1 MPRKTINDIQ
11 AKTGI
16 EKIICLTA
24 YTAPIARLLDRHVDI
39 LLVGDSLGMVLY
51 EYENT
56 LPVTLDQMIEHTKA
70 VMKSTSDSC
79 IIMDLPFGTYEE
91 SKEQA
96 FSSALRSIKETNCA
110 GIKLEGGSLI
120 EDTVK
125 HITKR
130 GIPVMGHI
138 GLQPQSI
145 ILDGGYKIKGRDKFE
160 WKKYIDDAIALE
172 NAGAFAIVLEG
183 MAEQLAVEI
192 TNSIKIPT
200 IGIGASAKCDGQI
213 LVTEDMLGLTNISPK
228 FVKEYTNLRLPIEK
242 AIKEYV
248 SDVKLEKFPSNQ
260 HTYQMKPTII
270 KKEK

>member
-24 YTAPIARLLDRHVDI
+24 YTAPIARLLDSHVDI

-160 WKKYIDDAIALE
+160 WKKYIDDAISLE

>member
-1 MPRKTINDIQ
+1 MPRKTIKDIQ
-11 AKTGI
+11 VKTGI

-24 YTAPIARLLDRHVDI
+24 YTAPIARLLDKHVDI

-70 VMKSTSDSC
+70 VMKSTSDAC
-79 IIMDLPFGTYEE
+79 VIMDLPFGTYEE

-96 FSSALRSIKETNCA
+96 FSTALKSIKETNCA
-110 GIKLEGGSLI
+110 GIKVEGGSLI

-125 HITKR
+125 HITQR

-183 MAEQLAVEI
+183 MAEPLAIEI
-192 TNSIKIPT
+192 TNSIMIPT

>member
-1 MPRKTINDIQ
+1 MPRKTIKDIQ
-11 AKTGI
+11 VKTGI

-24 YTAPIARLLDRHVDI
+24 YTAPIARLLDKHVDI

-70 VMKSTSDSC
+70 VMKSTSDAC
-79 IIMDLPFGTYEE
+79 VIMDLPFGTYEE

-96 FSSALRSIKETNCA
+96 FSTALKSIKETNCA
-110 GIKLEGGSLI
+110 GIKVEGGSLI

-125 HITKR
+125 HITQR

-183 MAEQLAVEI
+183 MAEPLAIEI
-192 TNSIKIPT
+192 TNSIMIPT

-242 AIKEYV
+242 AIKEYI
-248 SDVKLEKFPSNQ
+248 SDVKSEKFPSSK
-260 HTYQMKPTII
+260 HTYQMKPTIV
-270 KKEK
+270 KKEN

>member
-1 MPRKTINDIQ
+1 MPRKTIKDIQ

-24 YTAPIARLLDRHVDI
+24 YTAPIARLLDSHVDI